1 MPEVQTESIGFLK
14 GYYTN
19 AESIGEART
28 HYLDPPLYLSPNV
41 HYLDHTFGSSH
52 NDHLVVVE
60 HGAGGVV
67 ISQRAVQP
75 VVPFE
80 VDIDQI
86 ELFASLE
93 Q

>member
-1 MPEVQTESIGFLK
+1 MQTESIGFLE
-14 GYYTN
+14 GYYPN
-19 AESIGEART
+19 AESIGEARA
-28 HYLDPPLYLSPNV
+28 HYMNSPLYLSPNI

-60 HGAGGVV
+60 HGAGGEV

-75 VVPFE
+75 VVAFE

-86 ELFASLE
+86 ELFSSLE